1 MGKVYIIGE
10 AGVNHNGSF
19 DKAKELA
26 YIAKE
31 AGADAVKFQT
41 FISEKL
47 ATRSAKKAMYQK
59 ILATKCD
66 DQLSMLKNLELS
78 YDQFSDLKSYCQ
90 KIEIDF
96 LSTAFDLD
104 SVDFLRDLGVRV
116 WKIPS
121 GEITNYPYL
130 KKIAQ
135 YNFPIIIS
143 TGMATMNEIKSAY
156 DLIRNY
162 NNNDITILHCTTA
175 YPTQYED
182 VNLRTMLTIKKTF
195 GEKIGYSDHTLGI
208 EVPIAAVSLGATVI
222 EKHFTIDR
230 NLEGPD
236 HKASLIPKEL
246 KAMIS
251 GIRNVEL
258 ALGSAEKTLSDEEL
272 INKSVARKSI
282 VAAKKIKKGEIFSE
296 SNLAVKRPGTGI
308 SPMRWE
314 EIIGKKS
321 NRDYLEDQLIVL

>member
-59 ILATKCD
+59 ILTTKCD

-78 YDQFSDLKSYCQ
+78 YDQFSDLKAYCE

-182 VNLRTMLTIKKTF
+182 VNLRTMLTIKEAF

>member
-1 MGKVYIIGE
+1 MEKVYIIGE

-47 ATRSAKKAMYQK
+47 VTRSAKKAMYQK

-78 YDQFSDLKSYCQ
+78 YDQFSDLKAYCE

-182 VNLRTMLTIKKTF
+182 VNLRTMLTIKEAF

>member
-78 YDQFSDLKSYCQ
+78 YDQFSDLKAYCE

-162 NNNDITILHCTTA
+162 NNNDMTILHCTTA